1 MNKGIIIKEA
11 RIYVGKKLSSDIT
24 GHDYHHV
31 DRISKLA
38 KFIAK
43 REKKGDLFLIE
54 IAALFHDIADWKF
67 TGGDESV
74 GPRLARQFLEKHK
87 VPEEITS
94 EVEFIIRH
102 ISYKGGTNKVKMR
115 TIEGMIVQDAD
126 RLDSL
131 GAIGIGK
138 AFAYGGFKG
147 RLMYDPKIKPRKY
160 KDLKSYANAKNTT
173 LNHFYEKLFLISGMM
188 NTKTAK
194 QIAKKREKI
203 QKDFVKEFLNE
214 WEVKI

>member
-1 MNKGIIIKEA
+1 MNKTIIIKEA
-11 RIYVGKKLSSDIT
+11 RKYVEKKLSSDVT
-24 GHDYHHV
+24 GHDYNHV

-43 REKKGDLFLIE
+43 KEKSGDLFLIE
-54 IAALFHDIADWKF
+54 LAALFHDIADWKF
-67 TGGDESV
+67 TGGDESI
-74 GPRLARQFLEKHK
+74 GPKLARAFLEKHK
-87 VPEEITS
+87 VSEEITN

-115 TIEGMIVQDAD
+115 SIEGKIVQDAD

-138 AFAYGGFKG
+138 AFAYGGYKG
-147 RLMYDPKIKPRKY
+147 RFMYDPKIKPKTY
-160 KDLKSYANAKNTT
+160 KDLKSYADAKNTT
-173 LNHFYEKLFLISGMM
+173 LNHFYEKLFLVKDMM

-194 QIAKKREKI
+194 EIARKREKI